1 MIPTYFKMVLKR
13 HAELSLGEASAH
25 LLQSPTP
32 LLKQGQ
38 LKQTAQDPR
47 VLNIS
52 KNGVSTAFLENLFQ
66 HLTTITVEIF
76 SYA

>member
-1 MIPTYFKMVLKR
+1 MQW
-13 HAELSLGEASAH
+13 LSLGEGSAH
-25 LLQSPTP
+25 HLPSPSP

-38 LKQTAQDPR
+38 LKQAAQDHW

-52 KNGVSTAFLENLFQ
+52 KDRISTAFLENLFQ
-66 HLTTITVEIF
+66 CLTTITVQLF